1 MWPQAS
7 PNRSHD
13 RRGAAPGLFKVLA
26 MEELLEL
33 LGEMLVE
40 VIPAMRERR
49 RDRRETAGISPGAVP
64 VQTSSRH
71 IDIGLDAWDHRGR
84 PL

>member
-1 MWPQAS
+1 
-7 PNRSHD
+7 
-13 RRGAAPGLFKVLA
+13 

-33 LGEMLVE
+33 LGEVLVE

-49 RDRRETAGISPGAVP
+49 RDRKGGGLILGAIP

-71 IDIGLDAWDHRGR
+71 NYDGLDAFDHRGR

>member
-1 MWPQAS
+1 
-7 PNRSHD
+7 
-13 RRGAAPGLFKVLA
+13 
-26 MEELLEL
+26 MEELLEM

-49 RDRRETAGISPGAVP
+49 RDRTQASGISPGAVP

-71 IDIGLDAWDHRGR
+71 ADDSLDAWDHRGR